1 MVWIRLWYALRM
13 LSGGY
18 LLAACC
24 FAAAIAAYCLL
35 LPELQPSAGSY
46 QIRIAFIFFM
56 PLLTIAVCAA
66 LFADDFRERTLACHF
81 SYRRSQMLVFVERLF
96 VALVLLAFYTIVL
109 LLAVNRFSI
118 ALGGAEMSYIA
129 RHSLSVH
136 LFAAAAGSLG
146 SLLGRNMAVG
156 LGGGAALWIMEF
168 FMASTP
174 QHRYYLFQA
183 IWQVNPGLD
192 PDQNAV
198 GVAALAIV
206 LLGGSLLML
215 WKGRG
220 WLVRR

>member
-1 MVWIRLWYALRM
+1 MVWTRLWYALRM

-18 LLAACC
+18 LLAICC

-46 QIRIAFIFFM
+46 PIRVAFIFCM

-66 LFADDFRERTLACHF
+66 LFADDFRERTLACHL
-81 SYRRSQMLVFVERLF
+81 SYRRSQVLVFVERLF
-96 VALVLLAFYTIVL
+96 VALGLLALYTIIL

-118 ALGGAEMSYIA
+118 ALNEVEMLYIA

-136 LFAAAAGSLG
+136 LFAAAVGSLG
-146 SLLGRNMAVG
+146 SLLGRNINVG
-156 LGGGAALWIMEF
+156 LGAGAALWIIEF
-168 FMASTP
+168 FMSSTP

-183 IWQVNPGLD
+183 IWFANPKLD
-192 PDQNAV
+192 PEQNAV
-198 GVAALAIV
+198 GIVALAIV

-220 WLVRR
+220 WLMRR